1 MQTAP
6 TAPSLCEDPYDL
18 VHAPNAAQLSDDAHT
33 TDDGWERVTGLV
45 SRYFGKFDA
54 EREAAALAKDYP
66 PKTKQQYLDLWAHYR
81 DEGIALSAAMDAFYR
96 HGLLTEGYHEE
107 VLAVEDVLRPVIGER
122 LTERKLSHN
131 VLRVQGRADLIV
143 RHNPLQV
150 SVFDF
155 KRAKRGEQYG
165 SKGECKSAA
174 IPRSARWSRADKCHM
189 TTAWPLEHLVCSK
202 FNQYAMQ
209 ISLYS
214 YLLELQ
220 GYSVCETAIFLIR
233 AKGEVDRIDV
243 PYLKDEA
250 ELVLANRAAELL
262 TPTQR
267 TDI

>member
-6 TAPSLCEDPYDL
+6 TAPSLCDDPYEL

-33 TDDGWERVTGLV
+33 TDDGWERVTGLLA
-45 SRYFGKFDA
+45 RYFGKFDA
-54 EREAAALAKDYP
+54 EREADALVQKHGL
-66 PKTKQQYLDLWAHYR
+66 KTKQEYLDLWAHYR
-81 DEGIALSAAMDAFYR
+81 DEGIALSAAMDSFYR
-96 HGLLTEGYHEE
+96 HGLLTDGYHEE
-107 VLAVEDVLRPVIGER
+107 VLGVEAALRSVEGER
-122 LTERKLSHN
+122 LTERKLRHN

-143 RHNPLQV
+143 RHSPLQV

-155 KRAKRGEQYG
+155 KRAKRGEQFG
-165 SKGECKSAA
+165 SKGESKSAA
-174 IPRSARWSRADKCHM
+174 IPRSARWSTADKCHM

-209 ISLYS
+209 ISLYA

-220 GYSVCETAIFLIR
+220 GYDIRETAILLIR

-243 PYLKDEA
+243 PYLKSEA

-262 TPTQR
+262 TPTPNA
-267 TDI
+267 